1 MMVVFEI
8 TPTQFNT
15 DAVERDFSPGNIA
28 NIKLQYRLPNDTTKR
43 QFLSSVP
50 MSFTDFNSIDRSF
63 RFSTSVIM
71 FGSLLHMSTSAKN
84 MSWNDVILMAS
95 DASDDNDP
103 LQKEYVSLLK
113 QAKILYSK
121 HKKRKKLFFW

>member
-1 MMVVFEI
+1 MVVFEI

-28 NIKLQYRLPNDTTKR
+28 DIKLHYRLPNDTTKR
-43 QFLSSVP
+43 QFLNSVP
-50 MSFTDFNSIDRSF
+50 MSYTDFNSIDRSF
-63 RFSTSVIM
+63 RFSASVIM
-71 FGSLLHMSTSAKN
+71 FGSLLHMSPNAKN
-84 MSWNDVILMAS
+84 MRWNDIILMAS

-113 QAKILYSK
+113 EAKILYSK